1 MVFPD
6 LQTYS
11 IIKKL
16 RYSFDSFG
24 YVEIFLNS
32 IEKFNEKLSD
42 GIPFVYNN
50 EFYLINPDIT
60 SRLTL
65 KNLKNN
71 TRIFYV
77 YEALNKYNQSTLK
90 AGIEL
95 VNNDETASN
104 EEVLRVL
111 INSLESLGIY
121 DFNIDIS
128 LSNIFIDRIGKKNY
142 EMVRPYIID
151 GNIMEIQNLDIDDAI
166 KKEIIDL
173 INGRGKE
180 TDIKLLNDLSERV
193 SDPRIIIDTG
203 TIRYMN
209 YYDGLIFEV
218 YSSNYFI
225 GAGGNYRIKN
235 KNACGFSVDI
245 ESLAK
250 ILKEDKK

>member
-6 LQTYS
+6 LQIYN

-16 RYSFDSFG
+16 RYSFDTFG

-32 IEKFNEKLSD
+32 IERFDKRLSD

-50 EFYLINPDIT
+50 ELYLINPDIT
-60 SRLTL
+60 SILRT

-90 AGIEL
+90 AGIEF
-95 VNNDETASN
+95 VNNDELRSN
-104 EEVLRVL
+104 EEILRIL
-111 INSLESLGIY
+111 INTMEGMGIY

-142 EMVRPYIID
+142 ERVKPYIID
-151 GNIMEIQNLDIDDAI
+151 GNIMEIQNMDIDELS
-166 KKEIIDL
+166 KREVIDL

-180 TDIKLLNDLSERV
+180 SDITFLNDLRKNLN
-193 SDPRIIIDTG
+193 DPRIIIDTG
-203 TIRYMN
+203 TVRYMN

-250 ILKEDKK
+250 ILKDDKK